1 MSIAIAHPASGVAA
15 IVLGSAGRR
24 LTYRC
29 EPELHRV
36 TATDEF
42 GLVVLSFG
50 GLGRGLGRLNTP
62 LDLAFVRPEFFGE
75 ALPATGPDAVWL
87 AVADYGNRRVQLFE
101 LDGAYVASIDA
112 NDYRAIGAPCG
123 LTWRAPVLEVEGVE
137 GQRLRINL
145 TAALLCEHAG
155 RAPQPREWLF
165 PSERVN

>member
-1 MSIAIAHPASGVAA
+1 MSIRTEHPAAGIAS
-15 IVLGSAGRR
+15 IVLGAAGKR

-42 GLVVLSFG
+42 GTVVMAFG
-50 GLGRGLGRLNTP
+50 GLGRGFGRFNTP

-75 ALPATGPDAVWL
+75 VLPVTGPDAVWL

-101 LDGAYVASIDA
+101 LDGAYVATLDT
-112 NDYRAIGAPCG
+112 NDDRAIGAPCA

-137 GQRLRINL
+137 GRRVRVNL
-145 TAALLCEHAG
+145 TAALLSEYHG
-155 RAPQPREWLF
+155 IAPQPREWLF
-165 PSERVN
+165 PSARVN